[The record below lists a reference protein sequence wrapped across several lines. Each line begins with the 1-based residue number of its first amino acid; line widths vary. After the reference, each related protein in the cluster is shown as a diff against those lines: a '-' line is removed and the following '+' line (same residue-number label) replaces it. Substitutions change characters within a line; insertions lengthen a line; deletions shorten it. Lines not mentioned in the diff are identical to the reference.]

1 MQKDDKTGD
10 LLQFLD
16 DDLREEYDRYRA
28 PGPGHELLR
37 TFVLDKQQTRI
48 RRRAMS
54 PVARR
59 RDVTRE
65 DLERSIRANAEA
77 TENIA
82 FVHTVLAL
90 CGFPYRRPPEGSTEY
105 RQTYGRNSLVVQAGH
120 VLDPETGAMVKPG
133 LPYGPKARLLMLH
146 ICTQALRQNSSTIRI
161 ADTLS
166 AFIRELGYEVS
177 GGKNGTIGLFK
188 EQMTRLAAANM
199 TIGLFQEDRAHT
211 IQTHPIKEFC
221 VWLPQQSRKRV
232 LWKSELTL
240 EHEFFA
246 SLKRFVLPI
255 DIRVMRAFAHSA
267 RQIDI
272 ILWLDYRV
280 KRLNKPRFL
289 LTWPMLKEQF
299 GADICEMSKFRQAL
313 RDDLKRVTEVF
324 PKLPARLSDNGMV
337 IEKRPEGVFH
347 LPKRAALPRL
357 VR

>member
-1 MQKDDKTGD
+1 MSKDDRTGD
-10 LLQFLD
+10 LLAFLD
-16 DDLREEYDRYRA
+16 DDLREEYNEFRVSA
-28 PGPGHELLR
+28 PGSDAMR
-37 TFVLDKQQTRI
+37 KFVLSKQEKRN
-48 RRRAMS
+48 RRRAMT

-65 DLERSIRANAEA
+65 ELERTIRANADTSEH
-77 TENIA
+77 IA
-82 FVHTVLAL
+82 YAHTVLAL
-90 CGFPYRRPPEGSTEY
+90 CGFPYRRPPEGATEY
-105 RQTYGRNSLVVQAGH
+105 KQTYGRNSLIVQAGH

-146 ICTQALRQNSSTIRI
+146 VCTEALRQNSDTIRV
-161 ADTLS
+161 ADSLS

-177 GGKNGTIGLFK
+177 GGKNGTVGLFK

-199 TIGLFQEDRAHT
+199 SIGLFQEDRAHT

-221 VWLPQQSRKRV
+221 VWLPQQARRRV

-240 EHEFFA
+240 EHEFFV
-246 SLKRFVLPI
+246 SLKRFCLPV

-272 ILWLDYRV
+272 ILWMDYRV

-299 GADICEMSKFRQAL
+299 GADVAEMSKFRQTL
-313 RDDLKRVTEVF
+313 RDDLKRIAEVF
-324 PKLPARLSDNGMV
+324 PKLPARLTDEGLF
-337 IEKRPEGVFH
+337 IERRPEGVFN
-347 LPKRAALPRL
+347 LPKRGDLRRL
-357 VR
+357 GG